1 MVLFFT
7 ALSVSI
13 DAYAA
18 GFAYGMTKK
27 LGFFGAVYAGI
38 ITFFAC
44 LTAGLFRAFFS
55 RNAALVNFVSGVV
68 LVALG
73 VKYMLGKAFEKVHG
87 KEKSVE
93 YDLTA
98 LGFFVSVDAAF
109 CLPCHERKRFD
120 VRFSYERFSRRVFI
134 FRSRDGKTV
143 AHFRR
148 PHFFVGRFFV
158 FTRNKTF
165 GGINRNNK
173 CLIEV

>member
-27 LGFFGAVYAGI
+27 LGFFGTVYAGI

-73 VKYMLGKAFEKVHG
+73 VKYMIGKAFEKVSG
-87 KEKSVE
+87 NEKSVE

-98 LGFFVSVDAAF
+98 LGFFVSADAAF
-109 CLPCHERKRFD
+109 ACLAMSENALTCAFLTSVFHAAFLYFGAVTAKPSRIFGDLTFLSGAFLFLLGIKR
-120 VRFSYERFSRRVFI
+120 S
-134 FRSRDGKTV
+134 
-143 AHFRR
+143 
-148 PHFFVGRFFV
+148 VG
-158 FTRNKTF
+158 
-165 GGINRNNK
+165 
-173 CLIEV
+173 